1 MSRTDL
7 FSLSAA
13 ALGGF
18 LGAALGGWDGFLR
31 GLVMFCAMDFLTG
44 LLVSVKDK
52 TYESSKA
59 FWGITR
65 KCLIFALV
73 AVGVAVDTAFI
84 GDGSVVRT
92 AIIFFYASTEGIS
105 VLENAGKLGLPVP
118 GKLRDALKQLGKG
131 GGGDVK

>member
-1 MSRTDL
+1 MNKTDV
-7 FSLSAA
+7 FSLSMG

-31 GLVMFCAMDFLTG
+31 GLVLFCAMDFLTG

-65 KCLIFALV
+65 KCLIFAIV

-84 GDGSVVRT
+84 GDGSIVRT

-118 GKLRDALKQLGKG
+118 KKLKRVLAQLDKG
-131 GGGDVK
+131 EDGDVK